1 MVIFFFPLAGSFF
14 SFSWVNDFDF
24 CYFFSAIV
32 WTKWGISTKTSLYS
46 FISHFFFIWQFWTKD
61 FWPNSGHD
69 FLVHYFDIWLSFDHI
84 GRYFDLNFLSVREI
98 LEKYQTLLTWAII
111 RVAGWYVHGHRG
123 EGRGVT
129 GGLIFDF
136 LLWCNINFAM
146 KN

>member
-24 CYFFSAIV
+24 VIFFLLLLEQNEAFLPKHLSIHLV
-32 WTKWGISTKTSLYS
+32 T
-46 FISHFFFIWQFWTKD
+46 FFIWQFRTKD

-69 FLVHYFDIWLSFDHI
+69 FFSPLFWHLVSFDHI
-84 GRYFDLNFLSVREI
+84 GRYFDLIFFVSERNFGKI
-98 LEKYQTLLTWAII
+98 PNFATWAII
-111 RVAGWYVHGHRG
+111 RVAGYVHGHRG